1 MDQATAQTSTPAPNA
16 PATLQAPGSPVQ
28 APAVVTS
35 TGVILTPPT
44 TRAELSALR
53 AQREEMSDQLQS
65 AANRREGLAKDLTSA
80 EASAR
85 PGIQARID
93 QLDQR
98 ILQLESDIEVSGR
111 LLITGQGA
119 VQGTPNSSPF
129 NFPGDLNM
137 NFTAVS
143 VIFTL
148 FVLMPIAVT
157 IARLV
162 WRRGSRSPGAPQLE
176 RENADRLARLETSVD
191 AIAIEMERVSEG
203 QRFVTKLLSESRD
216 RVRLEASRD

>member
-16 PATLQAPGSPVQ
+16 PPTLQAPGSPAQV
-28 APAVVTS
+28 PAVVTS
-35 TGVILTPPT
+35 TGVVLTTPT
-44 TRAELSALR
+44 TRSELSALR
-53 AQREEMSDQLQS
+53 SQRSEMSDQLTS

-111 LLITGQGA
+111 LLITGQGT
-119 VQGTPNSSPF
+119 VQGDPSPF
-129 NFPGDLNM
+129 NFRRDVDM
-137 NFTAVS
+137 NLTAVS
-143 VIFTL
+143 VIFTI

-162 WRRGSRSPGAPQLE
+162 WRRGSRPAGAPQLE

-203 QRFVTKLLSESRD
+203 QRFVTKLLAESRD

>member
-1 MDQATAQTSTPAPNA
+1 MDQATAQTSTSSPNA
-16 PATLQAPGSPVQ
+16 PEGAGVSPVQ

-35 TGVILTPPT
+35 TGVVLTTPT

-53 AQREEMSDQLQS
+53 SQRSEMSDQLTS

-119 VQGTPNSSPF
+119 VQGTPNSSTF

-137 NFTAVS
+137 DFTAVS
-143 VIFTL
+143 VVFTI

-162 WRRGSRSPGAPQLE
+162 WRRGSRQSGAPQLE
-176 RENADRLARLETSVD
+176 RENAARLARLETSVD